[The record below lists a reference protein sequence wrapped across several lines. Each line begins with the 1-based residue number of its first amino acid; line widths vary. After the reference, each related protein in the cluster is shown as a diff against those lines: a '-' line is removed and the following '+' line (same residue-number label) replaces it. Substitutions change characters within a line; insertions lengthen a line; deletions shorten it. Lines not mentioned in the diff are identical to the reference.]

1 MERNRLQK
9 LRRCCI
15 KKILYKYMILLEKII
30 KLKEE
35 LKLLKEQN
43 AARPNNTYVSPGK

>member
-1 MERNRLQK
+1 
-9 LRRCCI
+9 
-15 KKILYKYMILLEKII
+15 MILLEKII

-43 AARPNNTYVSPGK
+43 ATRPNDPYLSV

>member
-1 MERNRLQK
+1 MV
-9 LRRCCI
+9 
-15 KKILYKYMILLEKII
+15 LLEKII

-43 AARPNNTYVSPGK
+43 AAGPNNAYLSAGK

>member
-1 MERNRLQK
+1 
-9 LRRCCI
+9 
-15 KKILYKYMILLEKII
+15 MILLEKII

-43 AARPNNTYVSPGK
+43 AARSNNAYVLPGK

>member
-15 KKILYKYMILLEKII
+15 KKILFKYMILLEKII

-43 AARPNNTYVSPGK
+43 ATRPNDSYLSV

>member
-1 MERNRLQK
+1 MEKSQFLK
-9 LRRCCI
+9 LRHCCT
-15 KKILYKYMILLEKII
+15 KKILFKYMILLEKII

-43 AARPNNTYVSPGK
+43 AARPNNPYVRIGK

>member
-1 MERNRLQK
+1 MN
-9 LRRCCI
+9 
-15 KKILYKYMILLEKII
+15 LLEKII

-43 AARPNNTYVSPGK
+43 GTRPDNAYLRIGK